1 MTIAAHGGSREV
13 DVPRILRAQPSLS
26 SHQAVELAQLAIAL
40 EARMG
45 RPVDIE
51 CAYQHGRLA
60 LLQCRPITTLA
71 PERADWARAA

>member
-1 MTIAAHGGSREV
+1 M
-13 DVPRILRAQPSLS
+13 RAQPSLS
-26 SHQAVELAQLAIAL
+26 NHQAVELAQLAITL

-51 CAYQHGRLA
+51 CAYQGGKLA

-71 PERADWARAA
+71 LEYPQRMRNAA